1 MPNNVKK
8 YDPVSQ
14 ILHWLSA
21 IAVLAAFVLGPGG
34 FGRLMHQGVDPAS
47 RWDIVWHESLGI
59 FVFAVTLARLVWIA
73 LRREAPDFAL
83 APWMRRLSR
92 VVQLALWTLML
103 ALPLTA
109 LLALGGEGH
118 PVTLLGPFRMDLS
131 SSVGALAASH
141 WVDWGDVHKFLGD
154 LIMWL
159 AGIHGAAAVLHGLI
173 LKDGVLTSMLPGRIA
188 R

>member
-1 MPNNVKK
+1 MQLRVRKF
-8 YDPVSQ
+8 DPLSQ

-21 IAVLAAFVLGPGG
+21 LAVLAAFILGPGG

-47 RWDIVWHESLGI
+47 RWDIVWHESLGV
-59 FVFAVTLARLVWIA
+59 FVFVITVLRLVWLA
-73 LRREAPDFAL
+73 LRPDRPEFGL
-83 APWMRRLSR
+83 ARWMHWLSR
-92 VVQLALWTLML
+92 AVQLALWTLML

-118 PVTLLGPFRMDLS
+118 PLTLLGSFRMDLS
-131 SSVGALAASH
+131 SSVGGLALSH
-141 WVDWGDVHKFLGD
+141 WVDWGDVHQFLGD

-159 AGIHGAAAVLHGLI
+159 AGAHAGAAILHGLL
-173 LKDGVLTSMLPGRIA
+173 LKDGVLSSMLPGRLE